1 MLCLGMVSTNF
12 FRLSCAGEIQNLNR
26 RWKWQRTII
35 FLHVGEICKRRQ
47 SCCSTVPRTGST
59 DTSVC
64 GGFAV
69 VHALSVDEHKHSP
82 ARIRYS
88 NKVLYTMF
96 RTTHRLCIDVLSF
109 IGCQTST
116 NFELASLGM
125 RGAQERALLVP
136 DDNIGTYG
144 SCTII

>member
-1 MLCLGMVSTNF
+1 MLCLGMVSTNL
-12 FRLSCAGEIQNLNR
+12 FRLSYAGEIQNLNCR
-26 RWKWQRTII
+26 AGNGNVPRSIF

-59 DTSVC
+59 DTNVC

-96 RTTHRLCIDVLSF
+96 RTTHRLCTDVLSF
-109 IGCQTST
+109 IGYQTST
-116 NFELASLGM
+116 NFKRTLPRLPSRPGW
-125 RGAQERALLVP
+125 AQTVGVRRR
-136 DDNIGTYG
+136 
-144 SCTII
+144 

>member
-1 MLCLGMVSTNF
+1 MLCLGMVSTNL
-12 FRLSCAGEIQNLNR
+12 FRLSYAGEIQNLNCR
-26 RWKWQRTII
+26 AGNGNVPRSII

-59 DTSVC
+59 DTNVC

-88 NKVLYTMF
+88 NKVLYTVRESRIF
-96 RTTHRLCIDVLSF
+96 VETSKSRPTHARLR
-109 IGCQTST
+109 
-116 NFELASLGM
+116 NRELADEAELVSLSVG
-125 RGAQERALLVP
+125 
-136 DDNIGTYG
+136 
-144 SCTII
+144 